1 MVAHKPTVLGDR
13 GVGIRAEL
21 NTSKVH
27 AGLARRVRKA
37 FLQQKTELLAKEE
50 LQHKRTLEEAYS
62 QPFPGGPLVLLPS
75 QSATEISC
83 AADCERLSVNAVLS
97 CAIEQELRARDFYL
111 KATRQATESTGHR
124 RIGSLLASG
133 RLIPSIQR

>member
-1 MVAHKPTVLGDR
+1 MVPHKPTVLGDR

-21 NTSKVH
+21 NTAKVYP
-27 AGLARRVRKA
+27 GLTSRVRTA

-62 QPFPGGPLVLLPS
+62 QPFPEGPLALLPS

-83 AADCERLSVNAVLS
+83 KADRERLSVNAVLS
-97 CAIEQELRARDFYL
+97 CAIEQELRARDL
-111 KATRQATESTGHR
+111 CLEATQQATELTGHR
-124 RIGSLLASG
+124 RSGSLLPAG
-133 RLIPSIQR
+133 RLIPSVQR